1 MRILI
6 LTAAILSFTACSGRD
21 DKMCDCLEV
30 SEKLNIHTAE
40 ALQGEINQDQKEVI
54 FKLREEKAEKC
65 KDFETMSG
73 EKMLKLKATCE

>member
-1 MRILI
+1 MRIFII
-6 LTAAILSFTACSGRD
+6 LVVLSFTACSGRD

-40 ALQGEINQDQKEVI
+40 ALQGEINEDQKKVI
-54 FKLREEKAEKC
+54 FDLRKEKEEKC

-73 EKMLKLKATCE
+73 EKMLKMKASCE

>member
-6 LTAAILSFTACSGRD
+6 LSVAILSFTACSGRD

-30 SEKLNIHTAE
+30 SEKLNTHTAE

-54 FKLREEKAEKC
+54 FKLRAEKAEKC

-73 EKMLKLKATCE
+73 EKMLKMKATCE